1 MTDTIVAL
9 SSGRPPA
16 AIGVVRVSGPGAFA
30 AVGALVGA
38 LPEPRQAALRT
49 LRDADGAVLD
59 RALVLI
65 FPGPP
70 SATGEDLAELHC
82 HGGRAV
88 VAAVKAALIARA
100 GVRAAEPGEF
110 TRRALAN
117 GRIDLAEAEG
127 LADLLAA
134 ETEAQRRV
142 AVAAAEGQVSRAAG
156 GWLAALAALAARV
169 EAAIDYDEE
178 DETRGVGDVREE
190 VAALAAE
197 LDEVLA
203 APPVER
209 LRDGVRVVI
218 AGPPNS
224 GKSTLINAL
233 AGREVAIVSPV
244 AGTTRDR
251 VEAAVQRDGLPFLLA
266 DTAGLTETSD
276 PIEAIGVGLA
286 REAIGAAEVLLW
298 LGDDAPQGTGALWVH
313 ARCDVPGREVA
324 PESAAAVSAL
334 HGFGVEVLWSAI
346 AERARALLPRP
357 DQLAINA
364 RQRGLVQKAHLALVE
379 VMQTEDALI
388 VAEQLRIA
396 HRALAAIIGV
406 DATEAMLDALF
417 ARFCL
422 GK

>member
-16 AIGVVRVSGPGAFA
+16 AIGVIRVSGPAAFA
-30 AVGALVGA
+30 AVGALA
-38 LPEPRQAALRT
+38 DTLPEPRRAGLRV
-49 LRDADGAVLD
+49 LRDAEGAILD
-59 RALVLI
+59 RALVLC
-65 FPGPP
+65 FPGLG

-88 VAAVKAALIARA
+88 TAAVEAALVGRHGI
-100 GVRAAEPGEF
+100 RAAEPGEF

-134 ETEAQRRV
+134 ETEAQRRT
-142 AVAAAEGQVSRAAG
+142 ALLAAEGQLSGRVR
-156 GWLAALAALAARV
+156 GWLATLAGLAARV
-169 EAAIDYDEE
+169 EAAIDYD
-178 DETRGVGDVREE
+178 DETETAGAGDVRAE
-190 VAALAAE
+190 VVALAAA
-197 LDEVLA
+197 LSMLLT

-233 AGREVAIVSPV
+233 AEREVAIVSPI

-251 VEAAVQRDGLPFLLA
+251 IEAAVQRDGVPYLLS
-266 DTAGLTETSD
+266 DTAGLTDTAD

-286 REAIGAAEVLLW
+286 RAAVRAADVLLW
-298 LGDDAPQGTGALWVH
+298 LGDDLPPPGALWVH
-313 ARCDVPGREVA
+313 ARCDLPGRESA
-324 PESAAAVSAL
+324 PMGAVAVSAVT
-334 HGFGVEVLWSAI
+334 GFGVGVLWDRVAD
-346 AERARALLPRP
+346 RAGALLPGV

-364 RQRGLVQKAHLALVE
+364 RQRALVRQASE
-379 VMQTEDALI
+379 ALADAAGETDPLLL
-388 VAEQLRIA
+388 AEQLRIA
-396 HRALAAIIGV
+396 HRVLAAITGA

-417 ARFCL
+417 SRFCL